1 MPDHPAH
8 SEEIM
13 PPVSESLAKLSASMT
28 ELLRRAKEAE
38 EHTAAAR
45 DETREHG

>member
-1 MPDHPAH
+1 
-8 SEEIM
+8 M
-13 PPVSESLAKLSASMT
+13 PPVSGSLAKLSASMT
-28 ELLRRAKEAE
+28 ELSQRAKKAE